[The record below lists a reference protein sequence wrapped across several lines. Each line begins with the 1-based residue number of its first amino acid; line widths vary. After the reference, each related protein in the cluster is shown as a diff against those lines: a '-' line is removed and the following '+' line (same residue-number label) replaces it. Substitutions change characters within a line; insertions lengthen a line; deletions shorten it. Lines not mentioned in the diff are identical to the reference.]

1 MQFNIHPHLD
11 PAPKDRSSAEF
22 KAWQEQAHEKCEELA
37 ARLEDWMKTQRIHY
51 TSVSAAFT
59 YAAVVGVTDDVAE
72 KIDSAPELRDVV
84 SYADTIATPKLKPL

>member
-22 KAWQEQAHEKCEELA
+22 KAWQKQAHEKCEELA
-37 ARLEDWMKTQRIHY
+37 ERLEGWMKDHDISY

-59 YAAVVGVTDDVAE
+59 YAAISGITEDVAE

-84 SYADTIATPKLKPL
+84 SYADNFATPKLKPL